1 MFRFDARN
9 HFPISS
15 NEIHFKQEKP
25 SKKLPSNQ
33 KQISIQGNLINYTL
47 KHSAKRRII
56 LSITSSGLIV
66 NAPQNQPITII
77 ENIIREKYS
86 WIQKA
91 LNTLKQQLETT
102 SFPVWKNGTLFP
114 YLGKNCHL
122 HLIQT
127 NHFQHSYLY
136 TDNRLIIKTHN
147 TPSSIA
153 KIVKEWLITQATDF
167 LLTRL
172 AKQAN
177 IMHLSY
183 TSAKLSNAKTRWG
196 SCTAQRHIRLNWRL
210 IMIDLS
216 LIDYVLIH
224 ELSHLIELNHSHRF
238 WTLVERW
245 YPNWKQARKNL
256 RLAGLKCFTFFPD

>member
-66 NAPQNQPITII
+66 NAPRSQPITTI

-91 LNTLKQQLETT
+91 LNPLKQQLETT
-102 SFPVWKNGTLFP
+102 SFSVWKNGTLFP

-147 TPSSIA
+147 TP
-153 KIVKEWLITQATDF
+153 
-167 LLTRL
+167 
-172 AKQAN
+172 
-177 IMHLSY
+177 
-183 TSAKLSNAKTRWG
+183 
-196 SCTAQRHIRLNWRL
+196 
-210 IMIDLS
+210 
-216 LIDYVLIH
+216 
-224 ELSHLIELNHSHRF
+224 
-238 WTLVERW
+238 
-245 YPNWKQARKNL
+245 
-256 RLAGLKCFTFFPD
+256 